1 MRKPLK
7 TTLKELAYNFGILPS
22 HTDYVRFI
30 ILGRSRV
37 GSNFL
42 RSLLNSHN
50 QVRIFGEIF
59 RNSDAIDWDMA
70 GFQTTPAQLKLYQ
83 NDPVEFYEKQVFCRQ
98 PKSIAAVG
106 FKIFYYHAP
115 ENSQFAGIWSHMQNQ
130 ESLRVIH
137 LKRRNILQTH
147 LSRKRAVITD
157 SWVNTDGK
165 KEKSQ
170 PIMLDYDELLA
181 DFEQTR
187 RWEDEFDTRFA
198 RHPLFNLSY
207 EDLSADPSSVVNK
220 LQAFLSLESQPL
232 TAKTHKQSSMH
243 LSAEIINFTEL
254 KKRFSGSPWEGFF
267 ED

>member
-1 MRKPLK
+1 MR
-7 TTLKELAYNFGILPS
+7 TILKELAYNFGVLPS

-42 RSLLNSHN
+42 RSLLNSHS
-50 QVRIFGEIF
+50 QVKIFGEIF
-59 RNSDAIDWDMA
+59 RNSDAIDWDMD
-70 GFQTTPAQLKLYQ
+70 GYQTTPAQLKLYQ
-83 NDPVEFYEKQVFCRQ
+83 TEPVEFYERHVFHRQ
-98 PKSIAAVG
+98 PKSTAAVG

-115 ENSQFAGIWSHMQNQ
+115 ENTVFSKIWPHMLAQT
-130 ESLRVIH
+130 SLRVIH

-147 LSRKRAVITD
+147 LSRKRAVMTD

-170 PIMLDYDELLA
+170 PIMLDYDELLS

-187 RWEDEFDTRFA
+187 RWENEFDTRFA
-198 RHPLFNLSY
+198 QHPLFNLSY
-207 EDLSADPSSVVNK
+207 EDLSADPASVVSK

-232 TAKTHKQSSMH
+232 TAKTHKQSSMR

-254 KKRFSGSPWEGFF
+254 KKRFSGSPWESFF